1 MSRRTPVSWQEFVQ
15 QKKSDMNQPIIFMF
29 SGQGSH
35 YYQMG
40 KELFEQHPIFR
51 KWMLKLNEIASDMLG
66 ESVLDKLYEQ
76 TKSKSNLFNQTLYS
90 HPAIFMVEYSLSQI
104 FLEEGIIP
112 DYVLG
117 TSMGEFASAAVAGVM
132 EVDELLIALIK
143 QAQVL
148 ETHCQ
153 KGGMTAIL
161 HQTTLF
167 EEMSPLFNQVE
178 LASFNFHSH
187 FVVAGKLES
196 LKNLEGVL
204 SQKNII
210 YQNLPV
216 SVGFHSSLVEPAMPV
231 YTDFLQQ
238 KSYKSPII
246 PFISCVY
253 AEILSSLP
261 QNYFWEVIRKPIAF
275 QQTVQNLEE
284 KQACIYMDLGPS
296 GTLANFVKYNLAK
309 HSQSK
314 SFPILTPFGQ
324 SLANLE
330 KAKDFFLSTR
340 ENNSMANSILSP
352 ERKTG
357 EDFITNTQEE
367 SSPHLSTEVTD
378 RRNKKMITWVFPGQ
392 GSQEKGMGATLFD
405 EFAEFTKQA
414 DSILGY
420 SIKELCLEDPHR
432 QLNQTQYTQPAL
444 YVVNALSYFQKVQQT
459 GLSPDF
465 VAGHSLGE
473 YNALLAAG
481 GVDFATGLKLVKK
494 RGELMSQAQNGT
506 MAAVINF
513 PVEKMEAI
521 FKEHELTGIDIAN
534 YNAPSQIVI
543 AGLKEDINRIGEIFE
558 TIKVRCVILNVSAAF
573 HSRYMREAQEQF
585 ESFLKEFEFSSLKI
599 PVISNVHAQP
609 YPQTE
614 IAWNLAQQM
623 THSVNWLDSIR
634 YLMGQGEMVFE
645 EVGPGKV
652 LTKLVAKIQT
662 EAEPLVL
669 EKPQVSSKPNLNQP
683 VTKTVF
689 SEITAESLGNQE
701 FKKDYRLKYAYL
713 TGAMVKG
720 IASKELVV
728 KMGKAGMM
736 GYFGTGGLQLPK
748 IEEAIQFIQRELK
761 EEQAYGMNL
770 LHNLNQP
777 SLEEDTVDLFLKYG
791 IKRVEAAAFL
801 QITPALVKYRLKG
814 LQRDAQGRI
823 LTTHKVMA
831 KISRPEVAQVFLSPA
846 PERIVKKLLEEK
858 KISQA
863 EADMAKEVPM
873 ADDICVE
880 ADSGGHTDMGIMLV
894 LLPTIIRQRNE
905 LRDKYQYT
913 KSVRIGAA
921 GGIGTPEAAA
931 TAFMLGADF
940 ILTGSIN
947 QCTVEADTSEV
958 AKDILQQLN
967 VQDTD
972 YAPAGDMFELGAKV
986 QVVRKGVFFPA
997 RANKLYDLYRHY
1009 NSLDEIDDKTKQQ
1022 IQNKYFHR
1030 SFEEVYA
1037 ETKAYYS
1044 QHQPE
1049 EIEKAERNPKHK
1061 MALIFKWYFVQT
1073 MRLARQGSTEQK
1085 VDYQIHCGPALG
1097 AFNQWVKGTP
1107 MENWRNRHVDEI
1119 ADKLMQATAE
1129 FLNERFQLLRR

>member
-1 MSRRTPVSWQEFVQ
+1 
-15 QKKSDMNQPIIFMF
+15 MNQPIIFMF
-29 SGQGSH
+29 SGQGSQ
-35 YYQMG
+35 YYQMS

-51 KWMLKLNEIASDMLG
+51 KWMLKLNEIASDTLG
-66 ESVLDKLYEQ
+66 ESVLDRLYEP
-76 TKSKSNLFNQTLYS
+76 TKSKSDLFNQTLYS
-90 HPAIFMVEYSLSQI
+90 HPAIFMVEYSLSQV
-104 FLEEGIIP
+104 FLEEGILP
-112 DYVLG
+112 NYVLG

-148 ETHCQ
+148 EAHCQ

-167 EEMSPLFNQVE
+167 EEMSSLFHQVE
-178 LASFNFHSH
+178 LASFNFYSH
-187 FVVAGKLES
+187 FVVAGKPES

-210 YQNLPV
+210 SQNLPV
-216 SVGFHSSLVEPAMPV
+216 SIGFHSSLLEPAMPV

-238 KSYKSPII
+238 KSYKSLNL
-246 PFISCVY
+246 PFISCAY
-253 AEILSSLP
+253 AEIFSALP

-284 KQACIYMDLGPS
+284 KQAYIYIDLGPA

-314 SFPILTPFGQ
+314 TFPTLTPFGQ

-330 KAKDFFLSTR
+330 KVKDFLSTR
-340 ENNSMANSILSP
+340 ENIA
-352 ERKTG
+352 
-357 EDFITNTQEE
+357 F
-367 SSPHLSTEVTD
+367 
-378 RRNKKMITWVFPGQ
+378 RRNQKMITWIFPGQ

-405 EFAEFTKQA
+405 EFVEFTAQA

-420 SIKELCLEDPHR
+420 SIKELCLKDSHR

-444 YVVNALSYFQKVQQT
+444 YVVNALSYFQKVKQT

-481 GVDFATGLKLVKK
+481 GVDFATGLQLVKK

-513 PVEKMEAI
+513 PVEKMEAL
-521 FKEHELTGIDIAN
+521 FKEHGLTGIDIAN

-543 AGLKEDINRIGEIFE
+543 AGLKEDINQVGKIFE
-558 TIKVRCVILNVSAAF
+558 EMKVRCVVLNVSAAF
-573 HSRYMREAQEQF
+573 HSRYMQEAQEKF
-585 ESFLKEFEFSSLKI
+585 EKFLKEFEFSSLKI
-599 PVISNVHAQP
+599 PVISNIHARP
-609 YPQTE
+609 YQQTE
-614 IAWNLAQQM
+614 IAQNLAQQI

-645 EVGPGKV
+645 EIGPGKV
-652 LTKLVAKIQT
+652 LTKLIAKIQK
-662 EAEPLVL
+662 EAEPLVQ
-669 EKPQVSSKPNLNQP
+669 EKPQLSSKPSLTQP
-683 VTKTVF
+683 ITKPVVAE
-689 SEITAESLGNQE
+689 EITAESLGNQE
-701 FKKDYRLKYAYL
+701 FKQDYRLKYAYL
-713 TGAMVKG
+713 TGAMAKG

-736 GYFGTGGLQLPK
+736 GYFGTGGLKLPK
-748 IEEAIQFIQRELK
+748 IEEAIQFIQRELQD
-761 EEQAYGMNL
+761 EQAYGMNL
-770 LHNLNQP
+770 LHNPGKL

-791 IKRVEAAAFL
+791 VKRVEAAGFL

-814 LQRDAQGRI
+814 LRQDAQGRI
-823 LTTHKVMA
+823 SNTHQVMA
-831 KISRPEVAQVFLSPA
+831 KISRPEIAQVFLSPA
-846 PERIVKKLLEEK
+846 PERIVNKLLEEK
-858 KISQA
+858 KISQSEA
-863 EADMAKEVPM
+863 EMAKKIPM

-880 ADSGGHTDMGIMLV
+880 ADSGGHTDMGVLSV

-905 LRDKYQYT
+905 LMDEYQYT
-913 KSVRIGAA
+913 KSVRVGAA

-947 QCTVEADTSEV
+947 QCTVEADTSE
-958 AKDILQQLN
+958 ATKDILQQLN

-972 YAPAGDMFELGAKV
+972 YAPAGDLFELGAKV

-1009 NSLDEIDDKTKQQ
+1009 NSLDEIDDKTKKQ
-1022 IQNKYFHR
+1022 IQDKYFHR

-1044 QHQPE
+1044 QYQPE

-1061 MALIFKWYFVQT
+1061 IALIFKWYFVHT

-1097 AFNQWVKGTP
+1097 AFNQWVKGTTL
-1107 MENWRNRHVDEI
+1107 ESWRNRHVDEI
-1119 ADKLMQATAE
+1119 AEKLMQATAE
-1129 FLNERFQLLRR
+1129 FLNERFQLLRKESKTRANT